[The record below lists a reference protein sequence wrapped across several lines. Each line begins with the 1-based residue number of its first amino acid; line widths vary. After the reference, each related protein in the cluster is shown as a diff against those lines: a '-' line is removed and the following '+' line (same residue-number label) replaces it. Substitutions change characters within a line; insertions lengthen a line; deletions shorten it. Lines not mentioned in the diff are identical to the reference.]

1 MKFNKQMSNNTLSIP
16 SGVFKIS
23 GFEADEKAE
32 IHALDSAVVILKKRM
47 TATELIQAMDALHQ
61 LATELTVHLAMVC
74 GTCDDCEDGCPF
86 DDLEDGMLELPD
98 YLRREAC
105 IPAGAKLC
113 AYADDEEQTVTIGVA
128 EYDHD
133 LRDVPPYLLDMLAEA
148 GICLG
153 DLEEHLMTEKI
164 LYGE

>member
-74 GTCDDCEDGCPF
+74 GTCDDCEDG
-86 DDLEDGMLELPD
+86 MLELPD

-153 DLEEHLMTEKI
+153 ELEEHLMTEKI

>member
-61 LATELTVHLAMVC
+61 LATELTVHLVVVILGHADGDGLFLVIRIGAELGSGRDARLPPQVVRQLQHSILQIVE
-74 GTCDDCEDGCPF
+74 GTDRHH
-86 DDLEDGMLELPD
+86 
-98 YLRREAC
+98 RR
-105 IPAGAKLC
+105 GR
-113 AYADDEEQTVTIGVA
+113 V
-128 EYDHD
+128 
-133 LRDVPPYLLDMLAEA
+133 
-148 GICLG
+148 
-153 DLEEHLMTEKI
+153 
-164 LYGE
+164 

>member
-86 DDLEDGMLELPD
+86 DGLFLVIRIGAELGSGRDARLPPQVVRQLQHSILQIVEGTD
-98 YLRREAC
+98 RHHRR
-105 IPAGAKLC
+105 GR
-113 AYADDEEQTVTIGVA
+113 V
-128 EYDHD
+128 
-133 LRDVPPYLLDMLAEA
+133 
-148 GICLG
+148 
-153 DLEEHLMTEKI
+153 
-164 LYGE
+164 